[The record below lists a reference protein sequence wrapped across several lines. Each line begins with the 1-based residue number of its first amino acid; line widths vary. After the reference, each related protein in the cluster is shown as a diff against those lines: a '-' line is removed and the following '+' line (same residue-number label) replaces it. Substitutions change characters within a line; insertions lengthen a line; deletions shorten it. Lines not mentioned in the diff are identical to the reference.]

1 MTLKQFKRL
10 LDAYGADVQR
20 WPGEERRAARALL
33 ARDPAARAA
42 QHDAAEL
49 DRWLDAYDPPSEAGA
64 AARVAAGL
72 TKLPPQAVDW
82 RSALG
87 EFWWELRTLPRV
99 PAIVAVVLL
108 GFLTGVAS
116 IDMSRGAHGGRVDF
130 STMLFEP
137 TPSDWLQL

>member
-20 WPGEERRAARALL
+20 WPAEERRAARTLL

-49 DRWLDAYDPPSEAGA
+49 DRWLEAYDPPSEAGA
-64 AARVAAGL
+64 AARVMAEL
-72 TKLPPQAVDW
+72 TTLPPQAIDW
-82 RSALG
+82 RSAIG

-108 GFLTGVAS
+108 GFLAGVAS
-116 IDMSRGAHGGRVDF
+116 MDVARGAGSGRVDF

>member
-1 MTLKQFKRL
+1 MTLKQFKHL

-20 WPGEERRAARALL
+20 WPAEDRRAARALL
-33 ARDPAARAA
+33 ARDPAAHAA
-42 QHDAAEL
+42 QHAAAEI
-49 DRWLDAYDPPSEAGA
+49 DRWLETYDPPSEAGA
-64 AARVAAGL
+64 AARIAADL

-82 RSALG
+82 RSAIG

-108 GFLTGVAS
+108 GFLAGVAS
-116 IDMSRGAHGGRVDF
+116 MDVARGAVNGRVDF
-130 STMLFEP
+130 SAMLFEP

>member
-20 WPGEERRAARALL
+20 WPAEERRAARALL
-33 ARDPAARAA
+33 AHDPAAQAA

-64 AARVAAGL
+64 AARVAAEL
-72 TKLPPQAVDW
+72 VTLPPQAVDW
-82 RSALG
+82 RSALA
-87 EFWWELRTLPRV
+87 EFWWELRSLPRV

-108 GFLTGVAS
+108 GFLAGVAS
-116 IDMSRGAHGGRVDF
+116 MDVARGASSGRVDF